1 MRDSRGEYSVGRG
14 AAFDRRRANGSK
26 ILQSSAVSKYAVS
39 AISDA
44 APRISRA
51 LFDRPAGCNTRGM
64 TDTSFNATNPLPA
77 RRDFIDGISNYCD
90 RWCERC
96 RFQSRCSTRA
106 IEVRLEQVVAAGA
119 TPDEDQ
125 VVEDVLGPTPPAPP
139 WMAEIF
145 EAKLTPEE
153 SARIDTVIAAQDVLS
168 EKDPAVLAAREYS
181 RLAYSLARTLRSDS
195 RILADPVL
203 STAMDTISWHALS
216 IRAKT
221 SRAVHGLIGQ
231 RLEPPGPEDDDW
243 REDPVQNDANG
254 SAKLCRLIVA
264 ESLAAWESLMH
275 AGQADGVPAVM
286 IKRLAELDALLA
298 KTFPRAMEFIRPGF
312 DEDTCQE

>member
-1 MRDSRGEYSVGRG
+1 
-14 AAFDRRRANGSK
+14 
-26 ILQSSAVSKYAVS
+26 
-39 AISDA
+39 
-44 APRISRA
+44 
-51 LFDRPAGCNTRGM
+51 M
-64 TDTSFNATNPLPA
+64 TDTSFNATNRPPA
-77 RRDFIDGISNYCD
+77 RQNFIDGISNYCD

-106 IEVRLEQVVAAGA
+106 IEVRLEQAAAAGA

-125 VVEDVLGPTPPAPP
+125 VVEEVLGPTPPVPA

-153 SARIDTVIAAQDVLS
+153 SARIETVSAAQDVLS
-168 EKDPAVLAAREYS
+168 EKDPAVLASREYS
-181 RLAYSLARTLRSDS
+181 RLAHSLARTLRSDS

-216 IRAKT
+216 IRVKT

-231 RLEPPGPEDDDW
+231 RLEPERDDEEW

-264 ESLAAWESLMH
+264 ESLVAWESLLH